1 MISQRRPLA
10 VGFLIAM
17 NLVNLEITRAQ
28 IVNECLNNG
37 NYSSNSTYK
46 SNLQTLF
53 SSLPTNID
61 INGFY
66 NASLGQNP
74 DTVYASVL
82 CRGDVQ
88 LDICRDC
95 IQETANEL
103 VKSCPN
109 SKQSAMWNEFC
120 MLRYS
125 NESMFGIL
133 AEYPGYCMHNTLN
146 VSSPRHF
153 LADVNALLHNISIQ
167 AADGGSLRKVA
178 AGNKSTVDV
187 DTLFSLVQCTPED
200 CSCCLCSAFLHISPC
215 CYGKIGCRILFHSCI
230 IRYEIVPFYNETRL
244 QELQGHL
251 IITPLPPSLSPAT
264 LPLPL
269 PGKKDGNRTRTNIII
284 VIVVSIVV
292 SLIAAVWAGIL
303 LIKRTKTK
311 PEEEVRSVGD
321 INMADF
327 LQYDFHQIKIA
338 TDDFSDANKLGQGGF
353 GSVYKG
359 KLLNGLEI
367 AVKRMSFDSSHGHV
381 EFKNEVL
388 LVAKVQHRNLVRL
401 LGFSMEGDERLLVY
415 EFVQNASLERFI
427 FDPIKR
433 NDLDWERRYKIIVGI
448 AKGLLYLHEESRLK
462 IIHRDLK
469 ASNILLDEDMNPKIA
484 DFGMAKLFAG
494 DETHGSTN
502 RIVGAYTYMPP
513 EYALHG
519 QFSVKS
525 DVFSFGVLI
534 LEILAGQRN
543 NSFQY
548 GENVED
554 LLSVARKYWCQGTI
568 QDLIDPVLR
577 ASLGFSRDMLRCIHF
592 GLLCAQ
598 ENPADRPTMTSIVLM
613 LSNFT
618 IFLPGP
624 SQPTFFRYTNIFLDI
639 SNFFRYLYGKQTYK
653 NYFIRHWIG
662 SSNGRVMVKKMG
674 SQKRWLWEEE
684 DVHLSAKYIF

>member
-1 MISQRRPLA
+1 MISRRRRQLA
-10 VGFLIAM
+10 SIFLTVM
-17 NLVNLEITRAQ
+17 NLVSTTRTQFA
-28 IVNECLNNG
+28 CLNNG

-46 SNLQTLF
+46 ANLQTLL

-66 NASLGQNP
+66 NSSLGQNP

-95 IQETANEL
+95 IQKTANEL
-103 VKSCPN
+103 IKSCPN
-109 SKQSAMWNEFC
+109 SKQSLMWNEFC
-120 MLRYS
+120 TLRYS

-133 AEYPGYCMHNTLN
+133 SEDPVCYMVNSLN
-146 VSSPRHF
+146 FSSPNHF

-178 AGNKSTVDV
+178 AGNTISTVDV
-187 DTLFSLVQCTPED
+187 DTLFSLVQCTPDLSMED
-200 CSCCLCSAFLHISPC
+200 CSGCLSFAVSVNSQICD
-215 CYGKIGCRILFHSCI
+215 GKIGCRILFPSCN
-230 IRYEIVPFYNETRL
+230 IRYEIVPFYNGTRL
-244 QELQGHL
+244 QELQDQL
-251 IITPLPPSLSPAT
+251 ITTPPPPPSILSPAPPPPSLSPAPLT
-264 LPLPL
+264 LPE
-269 PGKKDGNRTRTNIII
+269 KKDGNRTRTNIII

-311 PEEEVRSVGD
+311 PEEEVRCD

-367 AVKRMSFDSSHGHV
+367 AVKRMSLDSSQGHV

-388 LVAKVQHRNLVRL
+388 LVAKLQHRNLVRL

-415 EFVQNASLERFI
+415 EFVQNTSLERFI

-502 RIVGAYTYMPP
+502 RIVGTYGYMPP
-513 EYALHG
+513 EYAMHG

-525 DVFSFGVLI
+525 DVFSFGVLV

-543 NSFQY
+543 NSFRH
-548 GENVED
+548 GENAED
-554 LLSVARKYWCQGTI
+554 LLSVAWKYWYQGTI
-568 QDLIDPVLR
+568 QDMIDPVLR
-577 ASLGFSRDMLRCIHF
+577 ASLGFSHDMLRCIHI
-592 GLLCAQ
+592 GLLCVHD
-598 ENPADRPTMTSIVLM
+598 NPIDRPTMTSVVPM
-613 LSNFT
+613 LSSFT
-618 IFLPGP
+618 ISLPVP
-624 SQPTFFRYTNIFLDI
+624 SQ
-639 SNFFRYLYGKQTYK
+639 SS
-653 NYFIRHWIG
+653 YFT
-662 SSNGRVMVKKMG
+662 SSD
-674 SQKRWLWEEE
+674 L
-684 DVHLSAKYIF
+684 